1 MCAVVESKTETL
13 LLNVWSK
20 HISPTKHAYNNL
32 GMELIALVSLWSVG
46 VWIQARP
53 LQSQSLLIKQNSAH
67 FLIAQSTSSQQH
79 LPVNKQEQKYLP
91 SHSDG
96 NSSEL
101 PFAESPN
108 PAGQTVLG
116 LSRNAPSSCFKQAR
130 YFYQK
135 VVRKAGVFVASCVVT
150 SVMTYLGW
158 KWSSAQES
166 QNPFHS
172 SLVKY
177 YRQQSKVTTSC

>member
-1 MCAVVESKTETL
+1 
-13 LLNVWSK
+13 
-20 HISPTKHAYNNL
+20 
-32 GMELIALVSLWSVG
+32 MELIALVSLWSVW
-46 VWIQARP
+46 VQARP

-79 LPVNKQEQKYLP
+79 LPVNKQELKYLC

-96 NSSEL
+96 NSSGTA
-101 PFAESPN
+101 FGRVSKSSWSN
-108 PAGQTVLG
+108 CFRCC
-116 LSRNAPSSCFKQAR
+116 SIRNAPSSCFKQAR

-135 VVRKAGVFVASCVVT
+135 VVRKAGVSVASCVVT

-158 KWSSAQES
+158 RWSSAQES